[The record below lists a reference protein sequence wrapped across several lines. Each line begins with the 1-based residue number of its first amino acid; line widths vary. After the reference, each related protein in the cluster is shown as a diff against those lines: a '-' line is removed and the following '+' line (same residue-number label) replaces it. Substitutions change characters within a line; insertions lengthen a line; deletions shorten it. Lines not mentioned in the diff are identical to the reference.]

1 MVCHLNINSIQNKFE
16 ELADLI
22 KRLNVHVMFISET
35 KIDASYSNN
44 RFTIPG
50 FSVYRNDRKKGGGG
64 VMAIVST
71 SLESKRASIKKNYKT
86 LEPIAVEVMTKRGN
100 VIMLG
105 IYRPP
110 KTLCGEYRINL
121 ENELSDICN
130 WASLQS
136 NSVIVAGDLN
146 LDRLRPEKAEGKLL
160 LDLEVEQD
168 FQCLITKP
176 TRIEL
181 RENKIIKSLI
191 DVLLSNKP
199 GLFKYAGNYYPSL
212 SDHA

>member
-1 MVCHLNINSIQNKFE
+1 
-16 ELADLI
+16 
-22 KRLNVHVMFISET
+22 
-35 KIDASYSNN
+35 
-44 RFTIPG
+44 
-50 FSVYRNDRKKGGGG
+50 
-64 VMAIVST
+64 MAIVST

-86 LEPIAVEVMTKRGN
+86 LEPIAVEVKTKRGN

-110 KTLCGEYRINL
+110 KNLCGEYRINL

-146 LDRLRPEKAEGKLL
+146 LDRLRSEKAEGKLL

-199 GLFKYAGNYYPSL
+199 ASMQAIII
-212 SDHA
+212 HH